1 MAKHLSNINF
11 LCIFLL
17 FIIEFETQRLLV
29 NFSSFFKLMRMNI
42 DGNLNIKHVGF
53 LFSLSSVKEILKLT
67 LNLHFSSLFL

>member
-53 LFSLSSVKEILKLT
+53 LFSPSSVTEILKLT
-67 LNLHFSSLFL
+67 LNLYFSSLLL

>member
-42 DGNLNIKHVGF
+42 DGNLNVKHVGF
-53 LFSLSSVKEILKLT
+53 LFSPSSVTEILKLT
-67 LNLHFSSLFL
+67 LNLYFGSLLL

>member
-53 LFSLSSVKEILKLT
+53 LFSLSSLKDI
-67 LNLHFSSLFL
+67 F

>member
-29 NFSSFFKLMRMNI
+29 NFSFFFKLMRMNI

-53 LFSLSSVKEILKLT
+53 LFSLSSLKDI
-67 LNLHFSSLFL
+67 F